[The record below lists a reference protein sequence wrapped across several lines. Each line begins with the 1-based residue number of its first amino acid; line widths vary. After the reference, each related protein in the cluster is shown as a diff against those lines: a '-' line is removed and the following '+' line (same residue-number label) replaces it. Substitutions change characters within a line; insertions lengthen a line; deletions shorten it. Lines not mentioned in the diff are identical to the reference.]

1 MQRLIGQTSIETGA
15 ISRFSAASARAL
27 LKPGLVLRR
36 P

>member
-15 ISRFSAASARAL
+15 ISRFPAASACAL
-27 LKPGLVLRR
+27 LLGLVLRR